1 MESLPI
7 AGENGFVDLSVSVT
21 GPEVNHTAGLELP
34 PGFMGWVR
42 CEVKGTVTTGDAETG
57 VWLAHLKVTAV
68 RLGEG
73 TVDIKA
79 SSAHLPGYDFMS
91 GNASNYEVA
100 LVRHPTEAERV
111 CIRVAGGAEGDTANF
126 DCRFFPTGARP

>member
-21 GPEVNHTAGLELP
+21 GPEVNQTAGVDLP
-34 PGFMGWVR
+34 PGFLGWVR

-79 SSAHLPGYDFMS
+79 ASAHVGGYDFMS
-91 GNASNYEVA
+91 GNAADYEVT
-100 LVRHPTEAERV
+100 LIRHPTEAEKVCVRV
-111 CIRVAGGAEGDTANF
+111 GGGAEGDVGNF
-126 DCRFFPTGARP
+126 DCRFFITGARP